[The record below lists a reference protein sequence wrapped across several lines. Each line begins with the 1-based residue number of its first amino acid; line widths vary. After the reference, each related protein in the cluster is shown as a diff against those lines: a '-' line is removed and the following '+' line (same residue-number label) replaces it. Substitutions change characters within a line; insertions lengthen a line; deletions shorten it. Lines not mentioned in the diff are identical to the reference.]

1 MTPNKMNPDKTTAR
15 IVGAL
20 FIITMVAGMIEAY
33 LVAPILNGPL
43 KDIYPNETRVMVG
56 ALLIIVMSVGIAGI
70 AITIFPI
77 AKRHS
82 EAIAIT
88 YICFRTVEC
97 VLLIIGAISSL
108 LLITLSHEYLKAGG
122 PDASY
127 FQTLGTLAL
136 RARYSAYQIAMV
148 VLGLG
153 SLMLF
158 NSFLKSKLIPRFIS
172 IWGLVGYAF
181 LLASALLDIF
191 GIIDTIKG
199 AGAVLYI
206 PGGLFELVVFPIW
219 LIVKGF
225 NPAAI
230 DNHNV

>member
-1 MTPNKMNPDKTTAR
+1 
-15 IVGAL
+15 
-20 FIITMVAGMIEAY
+20 
-33 LVAPILNGPL
+33 
-43 KDIYPNETRVMVG
+43 
-56 ALLIIVMSVGIAGI
+56 MSIGIAGI
-70 AITIFPI
+70 ATTLFPVI
-77 AKRHS
+77 KRHS
-82 EAIAIT
+82 ETIAIT
-88 YICFRTVEC
+88 YVCFRTVEC
-97 VLLIIGAISSL
+97 GLLIVGTIGSL
-108 LLITLSHEYLKAGG
+108 FLITLSQEFIKAGA
-122 PDASY
+122 PEASY
-127 FQTLGTLAL
+127 FQTLGVLAV
-136 RARYSAYQIAMV
+136 RVRYAAYQIAMV
-148 VLGLG
+148 VLGVG

-158 NSFLKSKLIPRFIS
+158 YLFLKSKLIPRFIS

-191 GIIDTIKG
+191 GVIDTVKG